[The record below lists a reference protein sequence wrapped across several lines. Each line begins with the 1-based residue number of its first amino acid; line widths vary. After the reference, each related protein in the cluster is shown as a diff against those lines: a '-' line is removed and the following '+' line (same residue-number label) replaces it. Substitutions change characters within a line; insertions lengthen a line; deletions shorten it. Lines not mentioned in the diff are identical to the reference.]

1 MTAAQLTRAR
11 ADAARLYAARLEMDS
26 DHAYAVGRLQRARRL
41 GAAAAQMRAEAD
53 GWETAA

>member
-11 ADAARLYAARLEMDS
+11 ANAARLYAARLEMDS

-41 GAAAAQMRAEAD
+41 EATAAQIRAAADD
-53 GWETAA
+53 GEVAA